1 MGHVSDSSLHGCCGC
16 LLAAA
21 AGQLLLLLLDI
32 AGDCILQGTA
42 LHCVIK
48 GSSGLVLLLLAV
60 VHGRM
65 HSTSTRRLQFAVH
78 TQAHQDWEQGC
89 LEHTWKVYVGL
100 TDSSRVDII
109 RKIRRGF
116 DMPAPSVLTL
126 PISSATTCPCRH
138 GSPRAGAVAVLL
150 CRLLPLLP
158 VPQHQLSQLLLMGQ
172 QE

>member
-1 MGHVSDSSLHGCCGC
+1 

-21 AGQLLLLLLDI
+21 AGQLLLPLRLDI

-89 LEHTWKVYVGL
+89 LEHMWKVYVGL
-100 TDSSRVDII
+100 TDSSRVDIT
-109 RKIRRGF
+109 RQIRRGF
-116 DMPAPSVLTL
+116 DMPAPVRADV
-126 PISSATTCPCRH
+126 PVSSTQTCPCRH
-138 GSPRAGAVAVLL
+138 GSYRVGAVAVLL